1 MGDDAC
7 YLRGSLAELLIKN
20 PASKN
25 VRQAT
30 VHRVHRVLFI
40 GSRPYECT
48 KIIGDGSFVPHPTGK
63 FAAVSRE
70 GDGKV

>member
-7 YLRGSLAELLIKN
+7 YLCGSLAELLIKN

-30 VHRVHRVLFI
+30 VHRAH
-40 GSRPYECT
+40 SRPSECT
-48 KIIGDGSFVPHPTGK
+48 KIIGDGSFVPDPTGK
-63 FAAVSRE
+63 FAALSQE
-70 GDGKV
+70 GDVRV